1 VGGLTA
7 SVFSDNA
14 SVNETHLRGH
24 DAFLKQN

>member
-7 SVFSDNA
+7 SIFPDNA